1 MRLVLCGNIRLQE
14 MQILGA
20 DNRSKFLGARLP
32 VIFLPIKNKH
42 FKKMTAPEGLGL
54 AAKKF
59 TR

>member
-1 MRLVLCGNIRLQE
+1 MCGNIRLQE

-32 VIFLPIKNKH
+32 VIFLPIKNKDY
-42 FKKMTAPEGLGL
+42 KKMTAPEGLGL
-54 AAKKF
+54 VAKKF